1 MRIAFDDVRRA
12 RLSRQPLIAL
22 SALSL
27 AGLFV
32 AIRVPSLEP
41 WIAPPRLPL
50 LILAA
55 TALFASIASWQAG
68 RRTEHW
74 TTIDD
79 LAWVIGLGV
88 FGALAGAPSA
98 PLGLGT
104 VLHTA
109 GLLLL
114 AMRDPSP
121 SLFIIAWATT
131 AMVVVLRALLHPVPA
146 AVIPTLVMA
155 GVANASFT
163 ALATQTRRLAR
174 LWAERD
180 AWASAHA
187 RVQAANVQA
196 AAVTRTPRVSLAS
209 AQAAGSSDERSA
221 TEGPEHGWD
230 ALVERV
236 RIALTGM
243 AESAGV
249 SAKVQAELRGL
260 APPTTKMRT
269 NLLRIAQ
276 EAVTH
281 TIRVA
286 EPRSIEVMLKRG
298 DGGIVFELTDDGS
311 LGQEARQRRSLA
323 PLRGR
328 VAAMGGTAEI
338 RRGEHGWVTRVKLP
352 ADQLN

>member
-12 RLSRQPLIAL
+12 RLNRLPLFVL
-22 SALSL
+22 SALSI
-27 AGLFV
+27 AGLFL
-32 AIRVPSLEP
+32 AMRVPAIEP
-41 WIAPPRLPL
+41 WIAPPRMPL
-50 LILAA
+50 LVLAA
-55 TALFASIASWQAG
+55 ASLLASIAAWQTG
-68 RRTEHW
+68 RRTQQW
-74 TTIDD
+74 TTVDD
-79 LAWVIGLGV
+79 VAWVIALGV

-114 AMRDPSP
+114 ALRDPSP
-121 SLFIIAWATT
+121 SLVVIASATA
-131 AMVVVLRALLHPVPA
+131 AMVPVLRALLQPIPYALVPS
-146 AVIPTLVMA
+146 LVMW
-155 GVANASFT
+155 GVATAAFT
-163 ALATQTRRLAR
+163 ALTTQTRKLAR

-187 RVQAANVQA
+187 RIQAANVQP

-209 AQAAGSSDERSA
+209 AQSPTRADERAA

-249 SAKVQAELRGL
+249 SAKVQAELHGL

-276 EAVTH
+276 EAMTQ

-286 EPRSIEVMLKRG
+286 EPRSIEVTLRRG
-298 DGGIVFELTDDGS
+298 DGGVVFELTDDGA
-311 LGQEARQRRSLA
+311 LGHEARQRRSLA

-338 RRGEHGWVTRVKLP
+338 KRGEHGWVTRVKLP
-352 ADQLN
+352 AEQLN

>member
-1 MRIAFDDVRRA
+1 
-12 RLSRQPLIAL
+12 
-22 SALSL
+22 
-27 AGLFV
+27 
-32 AIRVPSLEP
+32 
-41 WIAPPRLPL
+41 
-50 LILAA
+50 
-55 TALFASIASWQAG
+55 
-68 RRTEHW
+68 
-74 TTIDD
+74 
-79 LAWVIGLGV
+79 
-88 FGALAGAPSA
+88 
-98 PLGLGT
+98 
-104 VLHTA
+104 
-109 GLLLL
+109 
-114 AMRDPSP
+114 
-121 SLFIIAWATT
+121 
-131 AMVVVLRALLHPVPA
+131 
-146 AVIPTLVMA
+146 
-155 GVANASFT
+155 
-163 ALATQTRRLAR
+163 
-174 LWAERD
+174 
-180 AWASAHA
+180 
-187 RVQAANVQA
+187 
-196 AAVTRTPRVSLAS
+196 VSLAS

-276 EAVTH
+276 EAVTQ